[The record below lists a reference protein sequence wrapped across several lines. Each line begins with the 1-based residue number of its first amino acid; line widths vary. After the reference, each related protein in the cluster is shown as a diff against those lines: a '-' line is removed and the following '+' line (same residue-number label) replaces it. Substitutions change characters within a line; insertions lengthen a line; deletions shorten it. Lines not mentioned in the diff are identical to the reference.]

1 MSKLHLWPQ
10 RLVMLLM
17 GIAVTEFGSQL
28 YVALDVGCDPFMIL
42 VQGISRQTGLSY
54 GQAST
59 ALMLLCLA
67 GIFVYDRHKIRPGTI
82 FCIFCLG
89 PLVDFYAY
97 LFGCILPADRP
108 LWLTILLVAA
118 GCILVSI
125 GIGISI
131 RSDAGACS
139 NDLVPVVLFLSWMP
153 RFELRYARML
163 WDFLCIVVGFVLG
176 GTLGVGTVIA
186 LTLYGPGLQFF
197 LPVAGFIERRL
208 GLAPAPS
215 AS

>member
-10 RLVMLLM
+10 RLLMLLM

-59 ALMLLCLA
+59 ALMLLCLLA
-67 GIFVYDRHKIRPGTI
+67 ILLFDRRQIRPGTI

-97 LFGCILPADRP
+97 LFGRILPASRP
-108 LWLTILLVAA
+108 LWFTILLVAV
-118 GCILVSI
+118 GCTLVSI
-125 GIGISI
+125 GVGISI

-139 NDLVPVVLFLSWMP
+139 NDLVPVVIIQKCLSGLQ
-153 RFELRYARML
+153 LRYARMI
-163 WDFLCIVVGFVLG
+163 WDFLCIVIGFVLG

-208 GLAPAPS
+208 GLA